1 MAWINLNL
9 YEMYRFY
16 VVRNLKILF
25 FNFIVSLCV
34 WRGDDTPI
42 PGFTFTAVDMLFS
55 IIMWNYSFLENFP
68 VIEKKDGESNAVK
81 NESIDL
87 DSVKSYSI
95 FPKTPS

>member
-1 MAWINLNL
+1 
-9 YEMYRFY
+9 
-16 VVRNLKILF
+16 
-25 FNFIVSLCV
+25 
-34 WRGDDTPI
+34 
-42 PGFTFTAVDMLFS
+42 
-55 IIMWNYSFLENFP
+55 MWNYSFLENFP